1 MTKNEIKALISLL
14 DDPDQEV
21 AKHVEERLISLGEEA
36 IPSLEE
42 VWEESLDPEAQTR
55 IEDLIHELQFSGLK
69 ERLRTWKESGA
80 EDLLEGLW
88 LISSY
93 QYPDVDYGAISRQM
107 EQIYYEA
114 WLHIKPDMHPYDQVK
129 ALNNVMF
136 RVCKFSANSKNFHSP
151 ANSMINIVLESKRGN
166 PLTLC
171 AIYMTIAQKL
181 ELPIYGVNLP
191 NIFVLTYKNPEYKM
205 QFYINVYNKGL
216 ILSKADLENYIYQ
229 LNLSSTDIFYEP
241 CSNIDIIKRALRNL
255 VVSFEKV
262 DDPEKA
268 AEITMLLEIVS
279 EGDAVAG
286 DDDITSGADEDDEE
300 DV

>member
-14 DDPDQEV
+14 DDTDQEV
-21 AKHVEERLISLGEEA
+21 ARHVEDKLVSLGEEA

-42 VWEESLDPEAQTR
+42 VWEESLDPEAQIR
-55 IEDLIHELQFSGLK
+55 IENLIHLLQYEGLQA
-69 ERLRTWKESGA
+69 RLRTWKETGG

-88 LISSY
+88 LVSSY
-93 QYPDVDYGAISRQM
+93 QYPDVDYGTISRQM

-151 ANSMINIVLESKRGN
+151 SNSMINIVLETKRGN

-171 AIYMTIAQKL
+171 AIYMTIARKL

-191 NIFVLTYKNPEYKM
+191 NIFVLTY
-205 QFYINVYNKGL
+205 
-216 ILSKADLENYIYQ
+216 
-229 LNLSSTDIFYEP
+229 
-241 CSNIDIIKRALRNL
+241 
-255 VVSFEKV
+255 
-262 DDPEKA
+262 
-268 AEITMLLEIVS
+268 
-279 EGDAVAG
+279 
-286 DDDITSGADEDDEE
+286 
-300 DV
+300 

>member
-1 MTKNEIKALISLL
+1 MTKNEIKALVSLL

-21 AKHVEERLISLGEEA
+21 ARHVEERLVQLGEEA

-42 VWEESLDPEAQTR
+42 VWEESLDPEAQTK
-55 IEDLIHELQFSGLK
+55 IEDLIHQLQFDGLQA
-69 ERLRTWKESGA
+69 RLRTWKETGG

-88 LISSY
+88 LVSSY
-93 QYPDVDYGAISRQM
+93 QYPDVDYGAITRQM

-129 ALNNVMF
+129 ALNYVMF
-136 RVCKFSANSKNFHSP
+136 KVFKFSANGKNFHSP
-151 ANSMINIVLESKRGN
+151 ANSMLNIVLETKRGN

-171 AIYMTIAQKL
+171 AIYMTIARKL

-191 NIFVLTYKNPEYKM
+191 NIFVLTYKNPELKM

-229 LNLSSTDIFYEP
+229 LNLSPTDIFYEP
-241 CSNIDIIKRALRNL
+241 CSNIDIIKRSLRNL
-255 VVSFEKV
+255 GVSFEKL
-262 DDPEKA
+262 DEPEKA
-268 AEITMLLEIVS
+268 VEVTKLLEIVA
-279 EGDAVAG
+279 EGDAPAE
-286 DDDITSGADEDDEE
+286 DDDTAADEDDEE